1 MCSKGST
8 DSAAT
13 LLRARVP
20 QGSPL
25 GGVFVVAIRI
35 LGGAFLSVIRVLL
48 LHYLGSIFGLRCW
61 LRRDC
66 LRCRGSAVEEP
77 RQSAVECYKTCICIR
92 TQGFAEQ
99 YIPA

>member
-35 LGGAFLSVIRVLL
+35 LGGAFLSVIRVSAATLL
-48 LHYLGSIFGLRCW
+48 RVY
-61 LRRDC
+61 
-66 LRCRGSAVEEP
+66 
-77 RQSAVECYKTCICIR
+77 IR
-92 TQGFAEQ
+92 FAML
-99 YIPA
+99 A